1 MCLALTQT
9 LTPALSRKRERGI
22 KAALSRRLEREPDE
36 PDEPDRITG
45 IHPLS
50 LWERIRV
57 RVRVTRLHPTLA

>member
-1 MCLALTQT
+1 VT
-9 LTPALSRKRERGI
+9 LTP
-22 KAALSRRLEREPDE
+22 ALSRRLEREPDE